1 MPGVDKDWNG
11 KIQRTNINKETNR
24 KSKATQSTVRGAWQG
39 VGTVAR
45 SGINRRVGIRAPTN
59 QPVIEL
65 PKMVFHVAD
74 TWEITQKIHKYI
86 NTRINKFTNT

>member
-1 MPGVDKDWNG
+1 MPGLDKDW
-11 KIQRTNINKETNR
+11 KHTKDKQTDKQTNR

-59 QPVIEL
+59 L
-65 PKMVFHVAD
+65 PPASH
-74 TWEITQKIHKYI
+74 
-86 NTRINKFTNT
+86 